1 MQLELAPEANAD
13 INEAVAWYFEA
24 DQDLGVRFAIE
35 VRRMINHI
43 AEYPDASTEIKP
55 GIRRAVLHRFPY
67 SVFYAV
73 GDELIEVFA
82 VVHQHRD
89 PARWRKRR

>member
-1 MQLELAPEANAD
+1 MPLELTPDPNAD
-13 INEAVAWYFEA
+13 VDEVVAWYFET
-24 DQDLGVRFAIE
+24 DQDVGVRFAIE

-43 AEYPDASTEIKP
+43 AEYPEASTEKMP

-89 PARWRKRR
+89 PAR